1 MLSLLNNT
9 SCRTF
14 LSVPL
19 PCILFNDERYSVDSL
34 AHSSS
39 PCQRFYAM
47 ITQTEP
53 TSFHPARSEGPAALQ
68 HCLTSGSFCPT
79 PIKPLK
85 RQAALLFT
93 PAAHQVRNGSGK
105 SSPLGC
111 LVQDKGGL
119 RRVIVRPQGEDAGG
133 NRGGLT

>member
-1 MLSLLNNT
+1 MLFLLGNT

-19 PCILFNDERYSVDSL
+19 SCILFNDEHYSVDSL

-39 PCQRFYAM
+39 PRQPFYAVIIRM
-47 ITQTEP
+47 EP
-53 TSFHPARSEGPAALQ
+53 TSFHPERSEGPAALQ
-68 HCLTSGSFCPT
+68 HCLTSSSFCPI

-93 PAAHQVRNGSGK
+93 PAAHQVRNGRGN
-105 SSPLGC
+105 SSPLGW